1 MSLIKDQRAQGSL
14 FSFFAIVMG
23 LIMIAALLPVVNDI
37 TSTIVGGNMSDLS
50 NASTIQLLVGM
61 SGILMVILFFI
72 SIITDFQTQQTYVR

>member
-1 MSLIKDQRAQGSL
+1 MSLIEDQKAQGSL

>member
-1 MSLIKDQRAQGSL
+1 MSLIEDQKAQGSL
-14 FSFFAIVMG
+14 VSFFAIVMG

>member
-72 SIITDFQTQQTYVR
+72 SIITDFQTQQTFVR